1 MKMRDFSNLSSQMPS
16 TDDFL
21 NALGL
26 EMRRSNSESMLS
38 SIAIFVAGVTVG
50 VAAALLFAPQSGS
63 ETRAEIG
70 ERVNR
75 LRDEYSS
82 QGESRTTHS

>member
-1 MKMRDFSNLSSQMPS
+1 MSS
-16 TDDFL
+16 L
-21 NALGL
+21 
-26 EMRRSNSESMLS
+26 
-38 SIAIFVAGVTVG
+38 AIFVAGVTVG

-75 LRDEYSS
+75 LKEEYSS
-82 QGESRTTHS
+82 QGESRSTHS

>member
-1 MKMRDFSNLSSQMPS
+1 MRIRDFSNQMPS

-26 EMRRSNSESMLS
+26 EMRRSNSESVMS
-38 SIAIFVAGVTVG
+38 SLAIFAAGVTVG

-75 LRDEYSS
+75 VRDEYSS
-82 QGESRTTHS
+82 QGESRSTHS